1 MIKVIGSYLI
11 WAYLEDLLPL
21 IENYLRFWVSNI
33 QFLRFWLPWR
43 NLPNRQTWF
52 NPNDTA
58 TTRFNSLISAL
69 HLCRDLWRKCATN
82 SKYKRLNCY
91 I

>member
-1 MIKVIGSYLI
+1 MAKYLKSFNILAQVWIKVIGSYLI

-52 NPNDTA
+52 NPNGY
-58 TTRFNSLISAL
+58 RNYSV
-69 HLCRDLWRKCATN
+69 
-82 SKYKRLNCY
+82 
-91 I
+91 